1 MPRPDAL
8 ARTEIHC
15 HLLPGI
21 DDGARDLDDSVEM
34 ATVAAADGTATIL
47 ATPHVRSDFVTDVS
61 ILPELVAELRG
72 ALAHAGVGV
81 DVHCSGELGHE
92 LVGRLGQVEL
102 ETIASGPP
110 GRRWLLV
117 EAPFDGLGDE
127 FTAASSELRARGFGV
142 VIAHPE
148 RSPGFVEGHCESLG
162 REIER
167 GSLLQVNQW
176 SLTGGHG
183 AEAEAAALALL
194 RQGLVAV
201 LASDSHPGWR
211 QPTLSVGAAAARAA
225 GLGVDSAAL
234 LVTDRPA
241 RLVREGMSA
250 QLGTATSADAGTAGC
265 RAAAFR
271 VAGSSYGRPA
281 GSASVPFPSE
291 GSGASARSPNGESS
305 TPSPVPDATIRS
317 SPAPELPSSGSG

>member
-1 MPRPDAL
+1 MPRPVAS

-21 DDGARDLDDSVEM
+21 DDGARDLDDSVDM
-34 ATVAAADGTATIL
+34 AAVAAADGTATIL

-61 ILPELVAELRG
+61 ILPELVAELRANL
-72 ALAHAGVGV
+72 ALAGVKV
-81 DVHCSGELGHE
+81 EVHCSGELGHE

-102 ETIASGPP
+102 ETIASGPS

-117 EAPFDGLGDE
+117 EAPFDGLGEE
-127 FTAASSELRARGFGV
+127 FTAATGELRARGFGV

-148 RSPGFVEGHCESLG
+148 RSPGVLEGCREALG
-162 REIER
+162 LEIER

-183 AEAEAAALALL
+183 AEAEAAGLALL
-194 RQGLVAV
+194 RQGRVAV

-211 QPTLSVGAAAARAA
+211 RPTLSVGAAAAQAA
-225 GLGVDSAAL
+225 GLDAGSAAL

-241 RLVREGMSA
+241 SLVRDGIA
-250 QLGTATSADAGTAGC
+250 APVGT
-265 RAAAFR
+265 
-271 VAGSSYGRPA
+271 
-281 GSASVPFPSE
+281 
-291 GSGASARSPNGESS
+291 GA
-305 TPSPVPDATIRS
+305 
-317 SPAPELPSSGSG
+317 

>member
-1 MPRPDAL
+1 MPRPVAL

-21 DDGARDLDDSVEM
+21 DDGARDLDDSVAM
-34 ATVAAADGTATIL
+34 AAVAAADGTGTIL

-72 ALAHAGVGV
+72 ILAHAGVGV
-81 DVHCSGELGHE
+81 EVHCSGELGHG

-127 FTAASSELRARGFGV
+127 FTAATGELRARGFGV

-148 RSPGFVEGHCESLG
+148 RTPGVLRGHADALG

-167 GSLLQVNQW
+167 GSLLQVDQW

-183 AEAEAAALALL
+183 TGAEVAALALL
-194 RQGLVAV
+194 RQGRVAV

-211 QPTLSVGAAAARAA
+211 RPTLSVGAAAARAA
-225 GLGVDSAAL
+225 GLDAGSAAL
-234 LVTDRPA
+234 LITDRPA
-241 RLVREGMSA
+241 RLVREGMGA
-250 QLGTATSADAGTAGC
+250 PVATAA
-265 RAAAFR
+265 
-271 VAGSSYGRPA
+271 
-281 GSASVPFPSE
+281 
-291 GSGASARSPNGESS
+291 
-305 TPSPVPDATIRS
+305 
-317 SPAPELPSSGSG
+317 

>member
-1 MPRPDAL
+1 MSSPVAS

-34 ATVAAADGTATIL
+34 AAVAAADGTGTIL

-61 ILPELVAELRG
+61 ILPELVEELRG
-72 ALAHAGVGV
+72 TLARARLEIE
-81 DVHCSGELGHE
+81 VHCSGELGHE
-92 LVGRLGQVEL
+92 LVGRLGQLEL

-127 FTAASSELRARGFGV
+127 FAAATGELRARGFGV

-148 RSPGFVEGHCESLG
+148 RSPGVLDGHCEALG
-162 REIER
+162 REIRR

-183 AEAEAAALALL
+183 AEAESAGLALL
-194 RQGLVAV
+194 RQDRVAV

-211 QPTLSVGAAAARAA
+211 RPTLSVGAAAARAA
-225 GLGVDSAAL
+225 GLDAGSAAL

-241 RLVREGMSA
+241 RLVHEGMSA
-250 QLGTATSADAGTAGC
+250 P
-265 RAAAFR
+265 
-271 VAGSSYGRPA
+271 V
-281 GSASVPFPSE
+281 
-291 GSGASARSPNGESS
+291 ASA
-305 TPSPVPDATIRS
+305 A
-317 SPAPELPSSGSG
+317 